1 MTVTYSY
8 FNQLLI
14 LFCRSLFV
22 LLYFF
27 FCPLCCLFFFN
38 IRILITPLVYSN
50 FFALSTHKV
59 FSFIII
65 KKGKKKHIS
74 RGWGCYDDYHSI
86 TDFDSGGSFPQGDN
100 LLSCSHPSSL
110 YSILVL
116 LYFKHILNK
125 MKSDHSI
132 QIQN

>member
-1 MTVTYSY
+1 VE
-8 FNQLLI
+8 
-14 LFCRSLFV
+14 
-22 LLYFF
+22 
-27 FCPLCCLFFFN
+27 
-38 IRILITPLVYSN
+38 
-50 FFALSTHKV
+50 
-59 FSFIII
+59 I
-65 KKGKKKHIS
+65 KKRCGKLINSVKHIS
-74 RGWGCYDDYHSI
+74 RGWGCYDDYHSRP
-86 TDFDSGGSFPQGDN
+86 DFDSGGSFPQGDN